1 MKFLSKV
8 ISLSLIVLLGA
19 TMLVGCSTHKYELV
33 GVIMNSGDTAITPIS
48 EIPDEDIKNYVIS
61 TYGDSCYID
70 LNQNKTFS
78 MGYSQTTNGL
88 TITFEQVGTY
98 ELNQKENKIVF
109 YTPTG
114 TGEDRPTTQQYLNGK
129 IIYYDGVVFL
139 AFK

>member
-33 GVIMNSGDTAITPIS
+33 GVVLNSSDTTITLLDELP
-48 EIPDEDIKNYVIS
+48 EDIKNDIVYR
-61 TYGDSCYID
+61 YGDSCYID
-70 LNQNKTFS
+70 LNQNGSFTMK
-78 MGYSQTTNGL
+78 YSIDADNGH

-98 ELNQKENKIVF
+98 ELNQKENQIVF
-109 YTPTG
+109 YTPTS
-114 TGEDRPTTQQYLNGK
+114 TGDMQPTTQQYLNGK
-129 IIYYDGVVFL
+129 IIYYDGYYFL